1 MTQRRSLLQCVATL
15 DLLIEFLSLEK
26 QKVHLQKDM
35 EVEEQSKK
43 YKSNEMEV
51 PENLY
56 DGAPDDDDKGGS
68 IQQGKIGKTDNQQ
81 FARKENKEWDR
92 GVPALHMK
100 EVKTNEN
107 KSWTSEESVMTP
119 VFEETNLLTGSLLQA
134 DDDSSL
140 SVTDQDEG
148 RPAEETSEEK
158 NTVKSQILPRDD
170 LDDLTQSSEIVSE
183 DCELPSSNYKNF
195 MSLIEQL
202 GMDCKDCVSLLK
214 IQDAV
219 LSYERLIE
227 LKKNHCERLI
237 VKIKKMEKKVS
248 VLQKELSETKEIKSQ
263 LEHQKVSWE
272 QEVCSLRFTLKQ
284 EEEKKRNAYMLYEKI
299 REQLRRKEEEYSK
312 EVEVKQQLE
321 LTLRTLNMELRTV
334 RNNLDQVIQERND
347 TQRQLFQEQN
357 AKIMQDE
364 ILNNQLCKQKNLGM
378 ALKKMNSEISHSNE
392 KEKDLLHK
400 NRMLENEI
408 ARLRLEIDTIKK
420 HTQKIEKKYFKDIK
434 IVKEKNDDLQNTMK
448 LNEEALTKTVSQYR
462 GQLHVLTTENTMLN
476 SKLKSEKQ
484 NKERLDAEVE
494 SYRSRLAAALRDHDE
509 SQTLKR
515 DLELSFQRARDEWF
529 ELQDEINCD
538 ISNLKDKN
546 VTLSQQLS
554 KAKCKFSSLE
564 IELSH
569 PRDTL
574 RQKTSVLEP
583 VQGDLSLTQCQM
595 EEVEYMYQ
603 NEHGKVNKHMGKESV
618 DEGLSQLHSENMLL
632 RQQLEDAHNKAD
644 DNKKKLINIQ
654 DEFHAI
660 VKKHQAEGE
669 RQKLVLQER
678 NELIN
683 ECNHLK
689 ERLHQYEKEKAEREV
704 VLRQLQQELGVTP
717 KNLPTSEAS
726 LEVASHCHTH
736 LEDET
741 EDSKKKLDQSRG
753 QIDNLTAELETVS
766 LKCQHLRA
774 KNQILQQELLSMK
787 TIRKK
792 CEKLQKKINNLEQEV
807 VNLRS
812 HMGMNMVERGQ
823 VEQYKR
829 EIEERARQDIV
840 EKLKEVNLFLQAQAA
855 SQDNLEQLR
864 EDHITSIRYQMEL
877 KIKDMESEMSKM
889 KTQEEFNKAE
899 LKQYKQLYLKELK
912 AKQSLSDKL
921 NKSHKK
927 LAEVK
932 SELLVEEEKNRSL
945 RRSHTLSSRP
955 VLESPCFGS
964 LHDTSV
970 LSRTFT
976 PRENLAIPTS
986 SPRTSHT
993 SLQNYF
999 TMMQLEFEKN
1009 ITRELEEE
1017 KKNVPTKLESRSHIA
1032 SSVDSTDDL
1041 LRKASQEYVQI
1052 LKEKYMA

>member
-1 MTQRRSLLQCVATL
+1 
-15 DLLIEFLSLEK
+15 
-26 QKVHLQKDM
+26 M
-35 EVEEQSKK
+35 EI
-43 YKSNEMEV
+43 

-56 DGAPDDDDKGGS
+56 DDATDDDDKDGS
-68 IQQGKIGKTDNQQ
+68 IQQGKIGKTDNPQ
-81 FARKENKEWDR
+81 FSRKENKEWDSS
-92 GVPALHMK
+92 VPALYMK
-100 EVKTNEN
+100 QVKTNEN

-119 VFEETNLLTGSLLQA
+119 MFEETNLLTGGLLQV

-140 SVTDQDEG
+140 SVIDQDEG
-148 RPAEETSEEK
+148 RPAEETSEER
-158 NTVKSQILPRDD
+158 NTVNNQIFPRND
-170 LDDLTQSSEIVSE
+170 LDDLTQSSDIVSE
-183 DCELPSSNYKNF
+183 DCELPSSNYKKF
-195 MSLIEQL
+195 MLLVEQL
-202 GMDCKDCVSLLK
+202 GMDCKDSVSLLK

-227 LKKNHCERLI
+227 LKKNHCEQLT
-237 VKIKKMEKKVS
+237 VKIKKVENKVS

-284 EEEKKRNAYMLYEKI
+284 EEEKRRNAYMLYEKI

-347 TQRQLFQEQN
+347 TQRQLSQEQN

-364 ILNNQLCKQKNLGM
+364 ILNNHLCKQKNLEM
-378 ALKKMNSEISHSNE
+378 ALKKMNSEISHSHE
-392 KEKDLLHK
+392 KEKNLLHK

-408 ARLRLEIDTIKK
+408 AGLRLEVDTIKK
-420 HTQKIEKKYFKDIK
+420 HTQEIEKKYFKDIK

-448 LNEEALTKTVSQYR
+448 LNEEASKIVSKCSE
-462 GQLHVLTTENTMLN
+462 QLHVLTTENTML
-476 SKLKSEKQ
+476 SSMLKNEKQ
-484 NKERLDAEVE
+484 NKERLEREVE
-494 SYRSRLAAALRDHDE
+494 LYRSRLTAAFHDRGE
-509 SQTLKR
+509 SPTLKR
-515 DLELSFQRARDEWF
+515 DLDLSFQRARDEWF
-529 ELQDEINCD
+529 ELQDKINCD
-538 ISNLKDKN
+538 MSNLKDKN
-546 VTLSQQLS
+546 VNLSQQLP
-554 KAKCKFSSLE
+554 KAKCKFNSLE

-569 PRDTL
+569 TRDTV
-574 RQKTSVLEP
+574 RQKTSVLEL
-583 VQGDLSLTQCQM
+583 VQRDLSQTQCQM
-595 EEVEYMYQ
+595 EEIEHMYQ
-603 NEHGKVNKHMGKESV
+603 NEQGKINKHMRKESV
-618 DEGLSQLHSENMLL
+618 DEGFSQLHSENMFL

-660 VKKHQAEGE
+660 VKKLQAEGE
-669 RQKLVLQER
+669 RRKLVLQER
-678 NELIN
+678 NELMS

-689 ERLHQYEKEKAEREV
+689 ERLHQYEKEEAEREV
-704 VLRQLQQELGVTP
+704 VLKQCQQELDVTL
-717 KNLPTSEAS
+717 KNLPRSEAS

-741 EDSKKKLDQSRG
+741 EASKKKLDPSRS
-753 QIDNLTAELETVS
+753 QIDNLTAKLETVS

-787 TIRKK
+787 TIQKK
-792 CEKLQKKINNLEQEV
+792 CEKLQKKKNNLEQEV

-823 VEQYKR
+823 VEQYKW

-864 EDHITSIRYQMEL
+864 EDHMASIHYQMEL
-877 KIKDMESEMSKM
+877 RIKDMESEMSKM

-899 LKQYKQLYLKELK
+899 LKQYKQLYLEELK
-912 AKQSLSDKL
+912 DKQSLSDKL
-921 NKSHKK
+921 NKSNEK
-927 LAEVK
+927 LAEVR
-932 SELLVEEEKNRSL
+932 SELLVEQEKNRSL
-945 RRSHTLSSRP
+945 RHSHTLTSRP

-964 LHDTSV
+964 LNDTSV

-976 PRENLAIPTS
+976 PRENLANPTS
-986 SPRTSHT
+986 TPRTSHS

-1017 KKNVPTKLESRSHIA
+1017 KKNVPTKLESRSYIA
-1032 SSVDSTDDL
+1032 SPVESTDDL

-1052 LKEKYMA
+1052 LKQKYMT